1 MRKLV
6 IVLLSAIC
14 LVLLGF
20 TLSSF
25 IHVFQNYNLSAP
37 ANVGS
42 TNKTGYRLIL
52 ITQELDTPF
61 WDKVESGASK
71 AAAKYGAE
79 LEVWGSYGANQEDF
93 LKNMEIAIA
102 SKVDG
107 ILVQGLN
114 TDEFNQLATVK
125 AAENGIPIFTIA
137 NDVPIEDS
145 LRRTYIGS
153 DHYKAGQM
161 IGTQLAEDLGQKGKV
176 VLMVSDRQEDFQSKR
191 LNGILSIL
199 KFYPN
204 IEPITVVAGDT
215 REKVVTATN
224 EIMNKEPGVAAFVS
238 VTANNASAMV
248 QEIGKRAQLSRF
260 HIYSFDDS
268 PEIKTLLKEK
278 KMSGIIEQSPEMMGE
293 LGVQLMVKWLQGE
306 SFPLKYDGYYTDIKL
321 LKADELP

>member
-25 IHVFQNYNLSAP
+25 IQVFHYNLSAP
-37 ANVGS
+37 ADVGS
-42 TNKTGYRLIL
+42 TNKSGYRLIL
-52 ITQELDTPF
+52 ITQEMDTPF
-61 WDKVESGASK
+61 WDKVEYGAAK
-71 AAAKYGAE
+71 AAGKYGAE
-79 LEVWGSYGANQEDF
+79 LEVWGSYGTNQEDF
-93 LKNMEIAIA
+93 LKYMEIAIA

-114 TDEFNQLATVK
+114 TDEFNKLATVK
-125 AAENGIPIFTIA
+125 AAGNGIPIFTIA
-137 NDVPIEDS
+137 NDVPIADS

-161 IGTQLAEDLGQKGKV
+161 IGEQLAEDLGHKGKV
-176 VLMVSDRQEDFQSKR
+176 VLMISDHQEDFQSKR
-191 LNGILSIL
+191 LGGILQIL
-199 KFYPN
+199 KFYPD

-215 REKVVTATN
+215 REKVVAATN
-224 EIMNKEPGVAAFVS
+224 EIMNKEPKVAAFVS

-248 QEIGKRAQLSRF
+248 QEIGKRAQLSKF

-293 LGVQLMVKWLQGE
+293 LGVQLMVQWLQGE
-306 SFPLKYDGYYTDIKL
+306 TFPLKYEGYFTDIRL